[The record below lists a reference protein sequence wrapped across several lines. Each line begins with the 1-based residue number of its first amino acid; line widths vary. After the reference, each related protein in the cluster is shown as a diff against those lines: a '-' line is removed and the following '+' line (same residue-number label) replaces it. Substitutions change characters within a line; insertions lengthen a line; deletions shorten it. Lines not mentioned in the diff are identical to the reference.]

1 MGVAEIF
8 HHHHCNYY
16 SFTVSR
22 TLYRDECPTPS
33 QVVVVVPASSVLT
46 IWGRKFSAWSF
57 CYTQTVKSLL
67 MQTNVFFEL
76 TTSTNHQWVDCAMRS
91 LNCTISPQVSEVSAM
106 CSFCMNKSS
115 FTETRAGL
123 WASLL
128 TPPELE
134 GTSSFP
140 IYSTNSSWGCWISH
154 WKLLCVCSVVPTAVS
169 FCSNVG
175 FSRRQRGGGGDGR
188 GCYLDPG
195 FKQGLFSPV
204 QCSCLGW
211 WRHRSQFSLWRL
223 WECAG

>member
-76 TTSTNHQWVDCAMRS
+76 TTSTNHQWVDCAIRDHSIVQFPHRS
-91 LNCTISPQVSEVSAM
+91 VRWALCAASAWTNPPSQRLVLGSEPHFLPHLNWKAPVLSPSI
-106 CSFCMNKSS
+106 
-115 FTETRAGL
+115 
-123 WASLL
+123 
-128 TPPELE
+128 P
-134 GTSSFP
+134 
-140 IYSTNSSWGCWISH
+140 
-154 WKLLCVCSVVPTAVS
+154 PTAAGAAESVTENFFVCAVWFLLQCLS
-169 FCSNVG
+169 AVMLDSLEDREVVVVM
-175 FSRRQRGGGGDGR
+175 GGDVIWTLVSSK
-188 GCYLDPG
+188 GCFPL
-195 FKQGLFSPV
+195 
-204 QCSCLGW
+204 CS
-211 WRHRSQFSLWRL
+211 
-223 WECAG
+223 AAA